1 MAEEVYI
8 ASYSFISSLLP
19 FLCLR
24 SKAKLSMLM
33 SSSLILFLTLSTTAS
48 GSSSTNL
55 LLGLLGALSMLSL
68 ILWYVLFLF

>member
-8 ASYSFISSLLP
+8 ASYSFVPSLLP

-24 SKAKLSMLM
+24 SKAKLSMLI
-33 SSSLILFLTLSTTAS
+33 SSSLMLFPTLSTAAS

-55 LLGLLGALSMLSL
+55 LSGLLGALLMLSL